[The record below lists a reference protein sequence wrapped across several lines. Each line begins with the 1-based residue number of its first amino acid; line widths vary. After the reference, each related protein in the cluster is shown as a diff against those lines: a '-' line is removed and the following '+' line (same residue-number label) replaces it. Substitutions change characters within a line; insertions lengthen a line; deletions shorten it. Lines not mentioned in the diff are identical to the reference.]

1 MPGLIENCNGRLR
14 RATSCAVNATPTTSS
29 ATIASQTRANRS
41 DPMTLLL
48 SNEDVEK
55 LLTMPECID
64 VLERT
69 YIEMSEGRSVNRVR
83 SDCLVP
89 SKCNDA
95 IYSLKSMDAVIPGLG
110 VSAVRIDSDIVTWPK
125 QGANIRRVKVPL
137 APNGRYVGLVLL
149 FSCESGEPLAIMPD
163 GMLQRIRVGAT
174 NGLGVKYLAPKDAKA
189 VGILGC
195 GWQAGTQLM
204 AVCAV
209 RDIKIIRCFSP
220 NRGSCAAFAQEMSS
234 VLGITVEPASRPEDA
249 VGEADIVMCAT
260 NSIENIFFA
269 RWIRPGIHISSIKV
283 PEIEAAAI
291 RRADR
296 FVIHTHDTKP
306 LHVTAKDLKTP
317 EIAEGKG
324 WRLGEG
330 IDFPGTPTLADVI
343 AGTAPGRRSD
353 REVTCFINNLGLGLQ
368 FAAAGA
374 VVYRKAKETGLGRE
388 LPTELFTQDVH
399 P

>member
-1 MPGLIENCNGRLR
+1 
-14 RATSCAVNATPTTSS
+14 
-29 ATIASQTRANRS
+29 
-41 DPMTLLL
+41 MTLVL
-48 SNEDVEK
+48 SNEDVAK

-64 VLERT
+64 VLERA

-89 SKCNDA
+89 SKRKDA
-95 IYSLKSMDAVIPGLG
+95 VYSLKSMDAVIPGLG
-110 VSAVRIDSDIVTWPK
+110 VGAVRIDSDIVTWPK
-125 QGANIRRVKVPL
+125 QGDNIRRVKVPL
-137 APNGRYVGLVLL
+137 APSGRYVGLVLL

-174 NGLGVKYLAPKDAKA
+174 NGLGVKYLARKDAKA

-209 RDIKIIRCFSP
+209 RDIDTVRCFSP
-220 NRGSCAAFAQEMSS
+220 NRDRCAAFVREMSS
-234 VLGITVEPASRPEDA
+234 VLGITVDPVCQPED
-249 VGEADIVMCAT
+249 VIGEADIVMCAT
-260 NSIENIFFA
+260 NSVENIFFA
-269 RWIRPGIHISSIKV
+269 RWIRPGVHVSSIKL
-283 PEIEAAAI
+283 PEIEVAAI
-291 RRADR
+291 QRADR

-317 EIAEGKG
+317 EITEGKG

-330 IDFPGTPTLADVI
+330 IDFPGTPTLIDVI
-343 AGTAPGRRSD
+343 AGAVLGRQSN

-374 VVYRKAKETGLGRE
+374 VVYRKAKESGLGRE
-388 LPTELFTQDVH
+388 LPTEWFTQDVH